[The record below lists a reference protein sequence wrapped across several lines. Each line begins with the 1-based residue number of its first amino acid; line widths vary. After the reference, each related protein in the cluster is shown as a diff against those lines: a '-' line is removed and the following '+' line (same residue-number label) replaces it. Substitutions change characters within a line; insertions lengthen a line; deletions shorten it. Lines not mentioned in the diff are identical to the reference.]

1 MFHEEVMKLIEAG
14 FNADEIRLMM
24 NGNTEEHSEPAKD
37 TEPVK
42 DPDPEPVKEPVKEPE
57 PVKDPEPD
65 QFAEYMRSIEAL
77 RQEVENLRSTFSA
90 AAVRMDNINQP
101 APETVSDVL
110 ASIINPKTKK
120 EV

>member
-1 MFHEEVMKLIEAG
+1 MKHEDVIALINAG

-24 NGNTEEHSEPAKD
+24 SEPQQ
-37 TEPVK
+37 EPSK
-42 DPDPEPVKEPVKEPE
+42 EPEPVKEPVKEAE
-57 PVKDPEPD
+57 PVKAPEQD
-65 QFAEYMRSIEAL
+65 DRFVDYMRSIEAL

-101 APETVSDVL
+101 AQETVSDVL
-110 ASIINPKTKK
+110 ASIINPRTKK